1 MDSIYKSNAEHL
13 AELHKLRKE
22 QSVEKVSKAI
32 DRIIDEN
39 KPLTV
44 SRVAQY
50 ANISSSTLYNN
61 KDAMDIY
68 NRKCQMYHYN
78 KDVITVKEFI
88 KNNPLCTNKELALN
102 CNINEHKIRNIL
114 NTDPDIKPRHERI
127 ISNAIEIITDSFDN
141 NKKIT
146 ISKLSKITGISE
158 GTYIKYGINGAIYNI
173 VLDRVT
179 RYRRKGMSAKQISE
193 IMGYDISTIY
203 KYINILK
210 QQKVLY

>member
-127 ISNAIEIITDSFDN
+127 ISNAALHLQLSENSLLLWLLPILACGTILSLCCCPRVSFPR
-141 NKKIT
+141 
-146 ISKLSKITGISE
+146 SE
-158 GTYIKYGINGAIYNI
+158 F
-173 VLDRVT
+173 
-179 RYRRKGMSAKQISE
+179 Q
-193 IMGYDISTIY
+193 
-203 KYINILK
+203 
-210 QQKVLY
+210 